1 MICAPPETPLVE
13 ISPLPFLAVGLL
25 AAAGVAFFVV
35 CGQILKKQM
44 TARAVELLGKGASPT
59 QATQQLIHERFDPSL
74 SAQIVEKAI
83 HRAEIDHATA
93 LLERGA
99 SVDEAQN
106 ELMATGMTPQKAK
119 DVAGEAAFFRWCH
132 RWSIPIGGAGLFL
145 VASAVALIF
154 TGLILR
160 DGNRTGRF
168 VTFPYAGGLTIAV
181 GIAVL
186 SIGCVLLV
194 GVFKKTF

>member
-1 MICAPPETPLVE
+1 ME

-93 LLERGA
+93 LLQNGA

-106 ELMATGMTPQKAK
+106 KLMATGMTPQKAK
-119 DVAGEAAFFRWCH
+119 DVVGEAAFFRWCH
-132 RWSIPIGGAGLFL
+132 RWSIPIGVAGLFL
-145 VASAVALIF
+145 VASGVALIF

>member
-1 MICAPPETPLVE
+1 VE

-35 CGQILKKQM
+35 VGQILKKRM
-44 TARAVELLGKGASPT
+44 TARAVELLGKGASPAE
-59 QATQQLIHERFDPSL
+59 ATQQLIYERFDASL

-93 LLERGA
+93 LLDKGA
-99 SVDEAQN
+99 SDDDARN
-106 ELMATGMTPQKAK
+106 ELIASGMAPQKAK
-119 DVAGEAAFFRWCH
+119 DVVSEASFFRWCH
-132 RWSIPIGGAGLFL
+132 RWSIPLGGAGLFL
-145 VASAVALIF
+145 VASGVALIF

-168 VTFPYAGGLTIAV
+168 VTFPFAGGLTIMV
-181 GIAVL
+181 GVAVL
-186 SIGCVLLV
+186 SIGGVILA